1 MRRSSKKTFLLI
13 LFTVALMQLGL
24 AQQALKIGI
33 VDSQKV
39 LENSIEG
46 KKIMA
51 QLEEK
56 DKQNRETLT
65 KLDDEIR
72 RLETKLSTQRL
83 TLTQEA
89 MAQLSSDIERKRTER
104 KRYAEDTM
112 TEMQELTGRF
122 FNRMQSELMPIIEQ
136 IGKDKNIDII
146 FDLARSGAIYFN
158 PMIDLTQDVINAYD
172 ASKAAK

>member
-1 MRRSSKKTFLLI
+1 MRRSSKKIFLFI
-13 LFTVALMQLGL
+13 LFTAVLMQLGL
-24 AQQALKIGI
+24 AQQAIKIGI

-39 LENSIEG
+39 LENSVEG

-56 DKQNRETLT
+56 DKQNREALT

-72 RLETKLSTQRL
+72 RLETKHSTQRL

-104 KRYAEDTM
+104 KRFTEDTY
-112 TEMQELTGRF
+112 TEMQELTGRL
-122 FNRMQSELMPIIEQ
+122 FNRIQSELLPIIEQ
-136 IGKDKNIDII
+136 IGKEKNVDII

-158 PMIDLTQDVINAYD
+158 PTIDLTEDVISAYD

>member
-1 MRRSSKKTFLLI
+1 MRRSSKKIFLFI
-13 LFTVALMQLGL
+13 LFTAVLMQLGL
-24 AQQALKIGI
+24 AQQAIKIGI
-33 VDSQKV
+33 VNSQQV
-39 LENSIEG
+39 LEDSIEG

-56 DKQNRETLT
+56 DKQNREALT

-104 KRYAEDTM
+104 KRFTEDTYS
-112 TEMQELTGRF
+112 EMQELTGRL
-122 FNRMQSELMPIIEQ
+122 FNRIQNELLPIIEQ
-136 IGKDKNIDII
+136 IGKEKNMDLI
-146 FDLARSGAIYFN
+146 FDLARSGTIYFN
-158 PMIDLTQDVINAYD
+158 PVIDLTPDVIKAYD

>member
-83 TLTQEA
+83 TL
-89 MAQLSSDIERKRTER
+89 
-104 KRYAEDTM
+104 
-112 TEMQELTGRF
+112 
-122 FNRMQSELMPIIEQ
+122 
-136 IGKDKNIDII
+136 
-146 FDLARSGAIYFN
+146 
-158 PMIDLTQDVINAYD
+158 
-172 ASKAAK
+172 